1 MDYEDFVLQLTPGSR
16 GGYMARVV
24 ASPAGQAEGSF
35 AIPVRDEELAALLRV
50 ENARAAARN
59 LSLAEPEGLG
69 EPSLRTL
76 GDRLFEALFSLHLRS
91 RLDESLGLLSSRE
104 ECGLRLRLQMSLDDP
119 ALGRLQALPW
129 EFLFRAEQ
137 GAFLALSS
145 RVVVVRSPSLPL
157 AGRRPPAT
165 LPLRLLA
172 ISCEPPG
179 LPRLNLAREQEA
191 LQRTCRAGL
200 AELQVLRQPT
210 LDGLR
215 RTLLAQRPH
224 ILHVMGH
231 GDFAAETGEGRLFLA
246 DGNGGAASID
256 GTLLAD
262 HLRDCPSL
270 LLVFLNAC
278 QTARS
283 AAPNPFAGV
292 ATALLQAGVPAVI
305 AMQFPIRD
313 DAAVAFSGAVY
324 RQLGQG
330 EPVEAAVAEGRLA
343 IRRLL
348 PTSMEWGTPVLF
360 LRASDGRI
368 SRRVDTP
375 FSSPVL
381 PGTAQAP
388 PSRRWV
394 RAGAAVAVSLALAV
408 VSFALKAG
416 YRSGPAPAPVQPSD
430 TKQAHDQEP
439 SPAKDPTPG
448 REPAPIQEKKRRET
462 PPSQPDRKEV
472 KTSIREPSS
481 PPSRPPSAQTFTV
494 SSQTPVFVPEIHA
507 ELSAEFLD
515 AFGQPGYRIFFS
527 PQGGSFAGSEPLLGR
542 DTVTFDTQRG
552 KVSID
557 VLAIDWKRQTVV
569 VRPHFQAG

>member
-35 AIPVRDEELAALLRV
+35 VIPVREEELTALLRV
-50 ENARAAARN
+50 ENARAASRN

-69 EPSLRTL
+69 EPSLRSL

-91 RLDESLGLLSSRE
+91 RLDESLGLLSSRD

-119 ALGRLQALPW
+119 SVRRLQSLPW

-145 RVVVVRSPSLPL
+145 RIVVVRSPSLPL
-157 AGRRPPAT
+157 AGRRPSAA

-179 LPRLNLAREQEA
+179 LPPLDLAHEQET
-191 LQRTCRAGL
+191 LQQVCRAGL

-210 LDGLR
+210 LAGLR
-215 RTLLAQRPH
+215 TALLEQRPH

-231 GDFAAETGEGRLFLA
+231 GDFVAETGQGNLFLA
-246 DGNGGAASID
+246 DGNGGSTSVD
-256 GTLLAD
+256 GALLAD

-368 SRRVDTP
+368 ARRVDTP
-375 FSSPVL
+375 SVSPVVPAAAQVTTSRRRAWAGAAFLATALALGVAGFALKAEHDSTAAPPVL
-381 PGTAQAP
+381 PPKTKQVPDLEPSPPAPSVQEHTPTPKLTVPREKPPAKSDPETAKTSVRETSAP
-388 PSRRWV
+388 PSRP
-394 RAGAAVAVSLALAV
+394 L
-408 VSFALKAG
+408 
-416 YRSGPAPAPVQPSD
+416 
-430 TKQAHDQEP
+430 
-439 SPAKDPTPG
+439 
-448 REPAPIQEKKRRET
+448 
-462 PPSQPDRKEV
+462 
-472 KTSIREPSS
+472 
-481 PPSRPPSAQTFTV
+481 SAQTFTL
-494 SSQTPVFVPEIHA
+494 SSQTPVFVPEIRA

-515 AFGQPGYRIFFS
+515 AFGQRGYRLFLS
-527 PQGGSFAGSEPLLGR
+527 PQGGSFAGSEPLLDR
-542 DTVTFDTQRG
+542 DTVIFDTQGG

-557 VLAIDWKRQTVV
+557 VLAIDWERQTVV
-569 VRPHFQAG
+569 VRPHLQTG